1 MITGAIHLQK
11 TTSHRV
17 VLPFYLYA
25 AFSLVIAVWLLF
37 QNSLAFTGHHFQ
49 PSILA
54 ITHIMALGWGT
65 MLIFGAAHQLL
76 PVLIESKLY
85 SESLAMATFIL
96 LALGI
101 PLLSLA
107 FYRFVFDVWALCGGT
122 LVVVAVLLFCIN
134 AFLSVA
140 KGGKENVHAMY
151 LLTSSTWLLFTCF
164 WGLLLM
170 LNFTAHIF
178 AKNSI
183 EYLSAHAHA
192 GIIGWF
198 LLLVIGVGSR
208 LIPMF
213 LISKYQN
220 EKLLWTVF
228 SMINTALILYVIQQI
243 FNFNFTLIYLSI
255 VMIGSALLLF
265 VWYILAAFRA
275 RIKKQIDTPMQL
287 SLISILM
294 LLAPLLVLLLMMS
307 GFHLSAREILYGFS
321 VFFGWLTAIIIGM
334 TFKTLPFIVWNKVYK
349 HQFNKDHHINPPNPA
364 SLFSHTIYSICQ
376 YTYVIGVLGFA
387 SGIVFHQETVL
398 KASALILL
406 ISALMYTGNV
416 LLIIFHKPK
425 TA

>member
-25 AFSLVIAVWLLF
+25 AFALVMAAWMLF
-37 QNSLAFTGHHFQ
+37 QNSLALTGHHFQ

-54 ITHIMALGWGT
+54 ITHVMALGWGT

-85 SESLAMATFIL
+85 SETLAMATFIL

-107 FYRFVFDVWALCGGT
+107 FYRFVFDVWALSGGT

-134 AFLSVA
+134 AFMSVA

-151 LLTSSTWLLFTCF
+151 LLSSATWLLFTCF
-164 WGLLLM
+164 WGFLLM
-170 LNFTAHIF
+170 LNFTSHIF

-228 SMINTALILYVIQQI
+228 FLINTALLLYILQQI
-243 FNFNFTLIYLSI
+243 FSFNITLIYLSI

-294 LLAPLLVLLLMMS
+294 LLAPLIVILLMLS
-307 GFHLSAREILYGFS
+307 GFGMGVREVLYGFT

-349 HQFNKDHHINPPNPA
+349 HQFNKDHQINPPNPA
-364 SLFSHTIYSICQ
+364 SLFSLTVYRICQ
-376 YTYVIGVLGFA
+376 YTYVTGFLGFA
-387 SGIVFHQETVL
+387 SGIVIHEETLL
-398 KASALILL
+398 KISALILL
-406 ISALMYTGNV
+406 TSALMYTGNV

-425 TA
+425 TG

>member
-1 MITGAIHLQK
+1 MISGAIHLQK

-17 VLPFYLYA
+17 VLPFYAYA
-25 AFSLVIAVWLLF
+25 ALSLVTAGLMLF
-37 QNSLAFTGHHFQ
+37 FNSSATTGHHFQ

-65 MLIFGAAHQLL
+65 MVIFGAAHQLL

-85 SESLAMATFIL
+85 SEKLAMATFII
-96 LALGI
+96 LAFGI
-101 PLLSLA
+101 PFLSYA
-107 FYRFVFDVWALCGGT
+107 FYRFIFDFWAIAGGI
-122 LVVVAVLLFCIN
+122 LVVASVLLFCFN

-140 KGGKENVHAMY
+140 NGGKENVHAMF

-170 LNFTAHIF
+170 LNFTTHIF

-192 GIIGWF
+192 GIVGWF

-220 EKLLWTVF
+220 ARLLWTVY
-228 SMINTALILYVIQQI
+228 ALINAALVGYVLQQI
-243 FNFNFTLIYLSI
+243 FKFNVVITYMSI
-255 VMIGSALLLF
+255 GMIASALLLF
-265 VWYILAAFRA
+265 VWYIKEAWKV
-275 RIKKQIDTPMQL
+275 RIKKQVDNPMQL
-287 SLISILM
+287 SLLSVLM
-294 LLAPLLVLLLMMS
+294 LLAPIMVILLMLS
-307 GFHLSAREILYGFS
+307 GFKTGGREILYGFT

-349 HQFNKDHHINPPNPA
+349 HQFNKQLQVQPPNPA
-364 SLFSHTIYSICQ
+364 SLFNLILYRICEYS
-376 YTYVIGVLGFA
+376 YLIGFTGFA
-387 SGIVFHQETVL
+387 LGIIFHLDIVL
-398 KASALILL
+398 KLSASLL
-406 ISALMYTGNV
+406 LLSAMAYAANV
-416 LLIIFHKPK
+416 LITIFHKPK
-425 TA
+425 LS